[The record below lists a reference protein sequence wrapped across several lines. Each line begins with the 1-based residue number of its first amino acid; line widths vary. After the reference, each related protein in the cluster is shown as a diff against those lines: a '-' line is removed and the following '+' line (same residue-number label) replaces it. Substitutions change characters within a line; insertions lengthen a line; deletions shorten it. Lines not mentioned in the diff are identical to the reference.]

1 MPNPKTKSIQELI
14 DEMKDLHD
22 KEDDLIAELETGYAS
37 LTSDDLDDIDFDDDL
52 EEDR

>member
-1 MPNPKTKSIQELI
+1 MPKPKKKSIQEII

-22 KEDDLIAELETGYAS
+22 QEDDLIAEMEAGYGS

>member
-1 MPNPKTKSIQELI
+1 MPKPKNLSIQEIL
-14 DEMKDLHD
+14 DEMKDLLYQ
-22 KEDDLIAELETGYAS
+22 EDDLIAEMEAGYGS